1 MYVNE
6 ILHNLF
12 GLTGSTEISVRRT
25 VNGNHKEGSGGRK
38 KGLFSQVLE
47 DGGNLND
54 TYTIRY

>member
-25 VNGNHKEGSGGRK
+25 VNGNHKEGSVASP
-38 KGLFSQVLE
+38 LQVDRLVS
-47 DGGNLND
+47 
-54 TYTIRY
+54 